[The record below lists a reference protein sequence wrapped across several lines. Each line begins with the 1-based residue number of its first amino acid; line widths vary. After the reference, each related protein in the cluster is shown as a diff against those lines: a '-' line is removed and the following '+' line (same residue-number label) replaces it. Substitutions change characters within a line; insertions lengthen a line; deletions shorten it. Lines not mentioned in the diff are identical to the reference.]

1 MATFDVTMNH
11 NSDGLLDII
20 VNNPEL
26 KRKYLEKYGDSLVDL
41 ISDSSVELPDRRSEV
56 RVRSPVLDD
65 RQLPSHADLKIDT
78 QVSKYKTVFGAA
90 THPKL
95 SQQGMVALNSGAV
108 DIHSRILVPNIEEP
122 DEITDLEVASL
133 LVGIGQVGKRAERS
147 QEVTREYRGLPR
159 SWDGT
164 YLQAPTQRRGLPDD
178 LRDQRVT
185 IGTRHATV
193 GTRNATMYNIQ
204 LHDHFKNHLKSY
216 A

>member
-56 RVRSPVLDD
+56 RVRSPVLDG
-65 RQLPSHADLKIDT
+65 RQLPSHAELKIDT

-95 SQQGMVALNSGAV
+95 SQQGMVALSSGAV
-108 DIHSRILVPNIEEP
+108 DIHSRILVPNVEEP
-122 DEITDLEVASL
+122 EELTDLEVASL

-147 QEVTREYRGLPR
+147 QEVTREYRGLPG

-185 IGTRHATV
+185 IGTGTRHATI
-193 GTRNATMYNIQ
+193 GTRNATN
-204 LHDHFKNHLKSY
+204 
-216 A
+216 